1 MARNLGVLV
10 RQVLGN
16 GDKPCAGLLLHHL
29 KPPWHSI
36 QTLKALKTLTSIPTA
51 PSSPPTAPSTRK
63 PLYDF
68 LHSTD
73 LQSLQHRALTSPS
86 GPSDIQIKKK
96 RKKGPS
102 NIVTVKTMTGY
113 GRAISNI
120 TNNKAPVVFFFTIAS
135 SDACKIVSPILKDL
149 SEQFPHVITYKFD
162 VVQGKTDFAVIMYGW
177 RAMPTFS
184 FFQNGVCV
192 SRIIGADV
200 AGLKSTFEKL
210 YGPEGSE
217 KVDKEVSKC
226 KKKGRGVVAEGG
238 KVGVAVKSSQQSD

>member
-162 VVQGKTDFAVIMYGW
+162 VVQ
-177 RAMPTFS
+177 PTFS